1 MREGRGE
8 RKTMALV
15 TEESLPLVE
24 PVPIDD
30 ELCSGLALIEDVA
43 GVAARFVLYHTQTL
57 YEVGATVF
65 VVKKKIVMPL
75 HGDSVRGEDDCR
87 VHVAP
92 RQPRTH
98 AAARAAAVAF
108 PTLEGAS

>member
-65 VVKKKIVMPL
+65 VVKKKIVMPYTAIPY
-75 HGDSVRGEDDCR
+75 GVKMTAEFMSRRASRGR
-87 VHVAP
+87 MLQLVPP
-92 RQPRTH
+92 R
-98 AAARAAAVAF
+98 
-108 PTLEGAS
+108 

>member
-1 MREGRGE
+1 MREGHGE

-65 VVKKKIVMPL
+65 VVKKKIILPYAAIPF
-75 HGDSVRGEDDCR
+75 GVRMTAEFMAR
-87 VHVAP
+87 
-92 RQPRTH
+92 R
-98 AAARAAAVAF
+98 AARGRMLQLV
-108 PTLEGAS
+108 PPR